1 MKMMKIVFTAAIL
14 GLCLVSC
21 TNNIQTISKADYPT
35 KIVGTWKGTVG
46 NLKETMSIKGD
57 GTFVCRLHL
66 GGFISNMIYP
76 TVPGMIYGTWK
87 INDAIIA
94 LSITGA
100 QNENLRSSV
109 ALSTIVSFKEGE
121 LELKSDRGET
131 SLFQRV
137 FVL

>member
-1 MKMMKIVFTAAIL
+1 MMKIVFAAAIL

-21 TNNIQTISKADYPT
+21 TNNLLTVSKADYSK

-57 GTFVCRLHL
+57 GTFVCRLHP
-66 GGFISNMIYP
+66 GGFIANMIYP
-76 TVPGMIYGTWK
+76 TVPGTIDGTWK
-87 INDAIIA
+87 INDAM
-94 LSITGA
+94 ITLRITDEK
-100 QNENLRSSV
+100 NENLTNRV
-109 ALSTIVSFKEGE
+109 ASSTIVLFKEGE
-121 LELKSDRGET
+121 IELKSDRGET

>member
-1 MKMMKIVFTAAIL
+1 MMKIVFTAAIL

-21 TNNIQTISKADYPT
+21 TNNLLTVSKSDYST
-35 KIVGTWKGTVG
+35 KIVGIWKGTVG

-57 GTFVCRLHL
+57 GTFVCRLHP

-76 TVPGMIYGTWK
+76 TVPGTIDGTWK
-87 INDAIIA
+87 INDAM
-94 LSITGA
+94 ITLRITDEK
-100 QNENLRSSV
+100 NENLTNRV
-109 ALSTIVSFKEGE
+109 ASSTIVLFKEGE
-121 LELKSDRGET
+121 IELKSDRGET

>member
-1 MKMMKIVFTAAIL
+1 MMKIVFAAAIL

-21 TNNIQTISKADYPT
+21 TNNLLTVSKADYSK

-57 GTFVCRLHL
+57 GTFVCRLHPR
-66 GGFISNMIYP
+66 GFISNMIYP
-76 TVPGMIYGTWK
+76 AVPGTIDGTWK
-87 INDAIIA
+87 INNAIIT
-94 LSITGA
+94 LTINGA
-100 QNENLRSSV
+100 KNENLTNSS
-109 ALSTIVSFKEGE
+109 ASSAIISFKEGE

>member
-1 MKMMKIVFTAAIL
+1 MIKIVFAAAVL

-21 TNNIQTISKADYPT
+21 TNNLLTVSKADYSK

-57 GTFVCRLHL
+57 GTFVCRLHPR
-66 GGFISNMIYP
+66 GFISNMIYP
-76 TVPGMIYGTWK
+76 TVPGTIDGTWK
-87 INDAIIA
+87 INNAIIT
-94 LSITGA
+94 LTITGA
-100 QNENLRSSV
+100 QNENLTNSS
-109 ALSTIVSFKEGE
+109 ASSAIISFKEGE

>member
-1 MKMMKIVFTAAIL
+1 MIKIVFAAAVL

-21 TNNIQTISKADYPT
+21 TNNLLTVSKADYSK

-57 GTFVCRLHL
+57 GTFVCRLHP
-66 GGFISNMIYP
+66 GGFIANMIYP
-76 TVPGMIYGTWK
+76 TVPGTIDGTWK
-87 INDAIIA
+87 INDAM
-94 LSITGA
+94 ITLRITDEK
-100 QNENLRSSV
+100 NENLTNRV
-109 ALSTIVSFKEGE
+109 ASSTIVSFKEGE

>member
-1 MKMMKIVFTAAIL
+1 
-14 GLCLVSC
+14 
-21 TNNIQTISKADYPT
+21 
-35 KIVGTWKGTVG
+35 
-46 NLKETMSIKGD
+46 
-57 GTFVCRLHL
+57 
-66 GGFISNMIYP
+66 MIYP

>member
-1 MKMMKIVFTAAIL
+1 MMKIVFTAAIL

-21 TNNIQTISKADYPT
+21 TNNLLTVSKADYST

-76 TVPGMIYGTWK
+76 TVPGTIDGTWK
-87 INDAIIA
+87 INDAM
-94 LSITGA
+94 ITLRITDEK
-100 QNENLRSSV
+100 NENLTNRV
-109 ALSTIVSFKEGE
+109 ASSTIVSFKEGE

>member
-1 MKMMKIVFTAAIL
+1 
-14 GLCLVSC
+14 
-21 TNNIQTISKADYPT
+21 
-35 KIVGTWKGTVG
+35 
-46 NLKETMSIKGD
+46 
-57 GTFVCRLHL
+57 
-66 GGFISNMIYP
+66 
-76 TVPGMIYGTWK
+76 MIYGTWK